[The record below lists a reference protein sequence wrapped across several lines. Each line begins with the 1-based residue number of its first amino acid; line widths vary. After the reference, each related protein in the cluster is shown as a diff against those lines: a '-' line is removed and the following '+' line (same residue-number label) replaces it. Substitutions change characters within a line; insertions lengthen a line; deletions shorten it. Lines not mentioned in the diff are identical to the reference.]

1 MVLVPK
7 QLQTIP
13 ISKLAPSFVTLMAL
27 CMGITSIRYA
37 FDEKWSIAVALII
50 IAAIMDGIDGRLARM
65 LNSTSSFGEQ
75 LDSLSDIVSFGVAP
89 AVVIYLW
96 SLHEIP
102 YKGVGWAVVL
112 FFIACSAIR
121 LARFNSSLSNQKNK
135 AKSNNYFQGVP
146 MPCGA
151 ALILLPLT
159 MRFELIDIEISPWF
173 MAVYIIFVGSLM
185 ISTLPIYSF
194 KNLHVNKEYV
204 PLTLIVSALLMA
216 GVFLEPWLVLPF
228 FGLGYLTI
236 IPISIYKFRSKSK

>member
-1 MVLVPK
+1 MLVPK
-7 QLQTIP
+7 QLQSIP

-37 FDEKWSIAVALII
+37 FDEKWTIAVALII
-50 IAAIMDGIDGRLARM
+50 IAAVMDGIDGRLARM

-121 LARFNSSLSNQKNK
+121 LARFNSNLSNPKDK
-135 AKSNNYFQGVP
+135 PKSNGYFQGVP

-159 MRFELIDIEISPWF
+159 MTFELLQIEISPWF

-185 ISTLPIYSF
+185 ISTLPINSF
-194 KNLHVNKEYV
+194 KNIHINREYV
-204 PLTLIVSALLMA
+204 PLTLIISALLMA
-216 GVFLEPWLVLPF
+216 GIFLEPWLVLPF
-228 FGLGYLTI
+228 FGLGYLVV
-236 IPISIYKFRSKSK
+236 IPLSIYKFKKSKK

>member
-1 MVLVPK
+1 MLVPK
-7 QLQTIP
+7 QLKSIP

-37 FDEKWSIAVALII
+37 FDQKWTIAVGLIF
-50 IAAIMDGIDGRLARM
+50 IAAVMDGIDGRLARI
-65 LNSTSSFGEQ
+65 LNSTSSFGAQ

-121 LARFNSSLSNQKNK
+121 LARFNSGLSSDKEESKDQ
-135 AKSNNYFQGVP
+135 NYFQGVP

-159 MRFELIDIEISPWF
+159 ITFELASIEVSPWF
-173 MAVYIIFVGSLM
+173 MAVYIIIIGSLM
-185 ISTLPIYSF
+185 ISTLPINSF
-194 KNLHVNKEYV
+194 KNIHINREYV
-204 PLTLIVSALLMA
+204 PLTLIISALLMA
-216 GVFLEPWLVLPF
+216 GVFLEPWLVIPF
-228 FGLGYLTI
+228 FGLGYLVV
-236 IPISIYKFRSKSK
+236 IPLSIYKFKKSKK

>member
-1 MVLVPK
+1 M
-7 QLQTIP
+7 QTIP

-37 FDEKWSIAVALII
+37 FDAKWSIAVALII
-50 IAAIMDGIDGRLARM
+50 IAAVMDGIDGCLARL

-121 LARFNSSLSNQKNK
+121 LARFNSGLSNPKQKEISK
-135 AKSNNYFQGVP
+135 DYFQGIP

-159 MRFELIDIEISPWF
+159 MSFELISIPVSPWF
-173 MAVYIIFVGSLM
+173 MALYIMFVGSLM

-194 KNLHVNKEYV
+194 KNFHINKKYV
-204 PLTLIVSALLMA
+204 PLTLIISALFMA
-216 GVFLEPWLVLPF
+216 GIFLEPWVVLPF
-228 FGLGYLTI
+228 FGIGYLAV
-236 IPISIYKFRSKSK
+236 IPFSIYKFRQEIK